1 MTDTGRTDQDL
12 PVTAQ
17 NLRTL
22 LERSGM
28 TQAELAR
35 RAHIARDA
43 LGRYI
48 HGVNKPP
55 VKRIVALA
63 EAFGVSHRD
72 IDPSLP
78 DELNIPRHESVY
90 DEIFSVHPAGK
101 VGHMRIKMDAELPID
116 VVTAI
121 VEIVGTRS
129 GSER

>member
-1 MTDTGRTDQDL
+1 MTDAERKDEQDL

-17 NLRTL
+17 NLRLL

-43 LGRYI
+43 LGRYV

-55 VKRIVALA
+55 VKRVMALA

-78 DELNIPRHESVY
+78 EKLHLPRHESVH
-90 DEIFSVHPAGK
+90 DEFFSVHPAGK
-101 VGHMRIKMDAELPID
+101 PGHMRIKMDAELP
-116 VVTAI
+116 VEAVTAI
-121 VEIVGTRS
+121 VEIVGTMVR
-129 GSER
+129 R

>member
-1 MTDTGRTDQDL
+1 MTDAERKDDPDL

-17 NLRTL
+17 NLRLL

-43 LGRYI
+43 LGRYV

-55 VKRIVALA
+55 VKRVVALA

-78 DELNIPRHESVY
+78 EKLHLPRHESVH
-90 DEIFSVHPAGK
+90 DEFFSVHPAGK
-101 VGHMRIKMDAELPID
+101 PGHMRIKMDAELP
-116 VVTAI
+116 VEAVTAI
-121 VEIVGTRS
+121 VEIVGNSPKT
-129 GSER
+129 